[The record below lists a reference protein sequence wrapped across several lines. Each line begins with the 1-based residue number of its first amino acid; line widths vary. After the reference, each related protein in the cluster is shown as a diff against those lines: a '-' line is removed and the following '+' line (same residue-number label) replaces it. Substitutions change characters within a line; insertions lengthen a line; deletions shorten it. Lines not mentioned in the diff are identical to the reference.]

1 MPGLRRRKGGAVLT
15 EQIEPIII
23 QVLTETVSPYLIYL
37 FGSTVAGHDHQDS
50 DIDIAFLSDQKQ
62 LDHYE
67 RFMVA
72 QKVASR
78 LHRDVDLVDLKQAST
93 VFQAQVVSNGKV
105 IYCTNEQKKAEY
117 EWRALKM
124 YAKLNEERTE
134 ILRNINESGSVYEK

>member
-1 MPGLRRRKGGAVLT
+1 MARIAAKKRGTVLT

-23 QVLTETVSPYLIYL
+23 EVLTETVSPYLIYL
-37 FGSTVAGHDHQDS
+37 FGSTVAGHVHQDS

-67 RFMVA
+67 RLVA
-72 QKVASR
+72 QDLASR

>member
-1 MPGLRRRKGGAVLT
+1 VLT
-15 EQIEPIII
+15 EQIEQITIE
-23 QVLTETVSPYLIYL
+23 VLTETVSPYLIYL
-37 FGSTVAGHDHQDS
+37 FGSTVAGNVHQDS
-50 DIDIAFLSDQKQ
+50 DIDIAFLNDQKQ

-72 QKVASR
+72 QELASR

-117 EWRALKM
+117 EWRVLKM

>member
-1 MPGLRRRKGGAVLT
+1 VLT
-15 EQIEPIII
+15 EQIEQITIE
-23 QVLTETVSPYLIYL
+23 VLTETVSPYLIYL
-37 FGSTVAGHDHQDS
+37 FGSTVAGNVHQDS

-72 QKVASR
+72 QELASR

-93 VFQAQVVSNGKV
+93 VFLAQVVSNGKV

-117 EWRALKM
+117 EWRVLKM

>member
-1 MPGLRRRKGGAVLT
+1 VLT

-72 QKVASR
+72 QELASR

>member
-1 MPGLRRRKGGAVLT
+1 VLT

-23 QVLTETVSPYLIYL
+23 EVLTETVSPYLIYL
-37 FGSTVAGHDHQDS
+37 FGSTVAGNVHQDS

-72 QKVASR
+72 QELASR

-117 EWRALKM
+117 EWRVLKM

>member
-1 MPGLRRRKGGAVLT
+1 VLT

-23 QVLTETVSPYLIYL
+23 EVLTETVSPYLIYL
-37 FGSTVAGHDHQDS
+37 FGSTVAGHVHQDS

-72 QKVASR
+72 QELASR